1 MDRIKGWWESFEFT
15 GKPDHILAC
24 KLKALKGK
32 LKKWCRTNMGN
43 LGTQKIQILSEL
55 VRLEAIQENRL
66 LSEEETIMK
75 ASFLM
80 VYEEH
85 LKNTSYF
92 HKLANAHRRSN
103 HIDQLVV

>member
-1 MDRIKGWWESFEFT
+1 
-15 GKPDHILAC
+15 
-24 KLKALKGK
+24 
-32 LKKWCRTNMGN
+32 MGN